1 MAVERDSSYTAYA
14 PADTREL
21 LDQLREEGHEIPNP
35 VWTVGRLDEREKNE
49 KTPSETPDSGG
60 DEDGEGPG

>member
-21 LDQLREEGHEIPNP
+21 LDQLREEGHDIPNP
-35 VWTVGRLDEREKNE
+35 VWTVGRLDEREKE
-49 KTPSETPDSGG
+49 QTAPDTPERNGDGG
-60 DEDGEGPG
+60 PS